1 MARAQVVASYSKRRK
16 TMDITGLV
24 KTNLAVVQ
32 NTIQSQTYS
41 PSQKNA
47 NGTSSVAA
55 TKLTKASQSL
65 QNSTNAASMNKND
78 VKSLVEKLNS
88 SISTLNNSVKFS
100 YSEDAKALV
109 VKVVDSK
116 TGQVIRQIPP
126 EELIKLEASLAQSIG
141 IVFNK
146 EVK

>member
-1 MARAQVVASYSKRRK
+1 
-16 TMDITGLV
+16 MDTIGLV
-24 KTNLAVVQ
+24 KTKLAVVQ

-41 PSQKNA
+41 PPQKNA
-47 NGTSSVAA
+47 NAKSFVVENTL
-55 TKLTKASQSL
+55 KPASQDF
-65 QNSTNAASMNKND
+65 QNNADIKSMSKND
-78 VKSLVEKLNS
+78 VKSLVEKLNN

-109 VKVVDSK
+109 VKVIDNK

-126 EELIKLEASLAQSIG
+126 EELIKLGASLSQSIG
-141 IVFNK
+141 IIFNK